1 MDAKEKNSINPKSN
15 QYADAMQKSLETVT
29 DPGLKQTLTRVMERL
44 KEAPVEKDVEEF
56 KKEALKA
63 PVKEEQKIF
72 AFLPHQMAKT
82 SIFFP
87 MSDREL
93 KEERRKIA
101 RLEQETPWGKVVIE
115 GIKLAIFEEDIFLAL
130 IKIAK
135 DKIVETGGRYIL
147 QINMKDIVN
156 LLYGSSGYTQKSFE
170 RIENTLQHFQLV
182 RFELTTYDWKKK
194 GKERL
199 KTRVARSIGNI
210 VESYKYDEQTKELEI
225 YFNPQFFAYFLESM
239 LTNINFSLRRR
250 LKKDGSKALL
260 RFLSTHRN
268 PGHMHMLTVLTALNY
283 NINQPMY
290 LLRRRFKQF
299 VAELRKNGVL
309 SGKTRIGKDD
319 TVSFDILPQRKEL
332 PISGHGKPD

>member
-1 MDAKEKNSINPKSN
+1 MKEKKPIKAEAG
-15 QYADAMQKSLETVT
+15 QHIAEMQKSIETVT
-29 DPGLKQTLTRVMERL
+29 DPGLKKTLTLVMERL
-44 KEAPVEKDVEEF
+44 EEAPVKKDIEEF
-56 KKEALKA
+56 KKDILKA
-63 PVKEEQKIF
+63 PLKEDQKIF

-135 DKIVETGGRYIL
+135 DKIVESGGRYIL

-156 LLYGSSGYTQKSFE
+156 MLYGASGYTRKSFE

-199 KTRVARSIGNI
+199 KTRVTRSIGNI
-210 VESYKYDEQTKELEI
+210 VESYKYDEKTKGLEI

-250 LKKDGSKALL
+250 LKKDGSKALF
-260 RFLSTHRN
+260 RFLSTHRD
-268 PGHMHMLTVLTALNY
+268 PGHMHILTVLNAINY
-283 NINQPMY
+283 NTSQPMY
-290 LLRRRFKQF
+290 ELRRKFKQF
-299 VAELRKNGVL
+299 VAELKKNGVL
-309 SGKTRIGKDD
+309 GDKTRLSKND
-319 TVSFDILPQRKEL
+319 TVNFDILPHRKGL
-332 PISGHGKPD
+332 PISDHGKPD

>member
-1 MDAKEKNSINPKSN
+1 MEENKQKETETK
-15 QYADAMQKSLETVT
+15 QYVEDMQKSLETVT

-44 KEAPVEKDVEEF
+44 KEAPVERDVEEF
-56 KKEALKA
+56 KKEVLKA
-63 PVKEEQKIF
+63 PLKEEQKIF

-93 KEERRKIA
+93 GEERRKIA
-101 RLEQETPWGKVVIE
+101 RLEHETPWGKVVIE

-135 DKIVETGGRYIL
+135 DKIIESGGRYLL
-147 QINMKDIVN
+147 QINMKDVVN

-170 RIENTLQHFQLV
+170 RVENALQHFQLV

-199 KTRVARSIGNI
+199 KTRVTRSIGNI
-210 VESYKYDEQTKELEI
+210 VESYKYDEKTKELEI

-250 LKKDGSKALL
+250 LKKDGSKALF

-268 PGHMHMLTVLTALNY
+268 PGHMHILTVLNAINY
-283 NINQPMY
+283 NTSQPMY
-290 LLRRRFKQF
+290 ELRRKFKQF
-299 VAELRKNGVL
+299 VAELKKNGVL
-309 SGKTRIGKDD
+309 GGKTRLSKND
-319 TVSFDILPQRKEL
+319 TVSFDILAHRKEL
-332 PISGHGKPD
+332 SISDHGKPD

>member
-1 MDAKEKNSINPKSN
+1 MTEDKKPVEAEAGQHMDE
-15 QYADAMQKSLETVT
+15 MQKSIEMVT
-29 DPGLKQTLTRVMERL
+29 DPGLKKTLTRVMERL

-56 KKEALKA
+56 KKEVLKA
-63 PVKEEQKIF
+63 PLKEEQKIF

-93 KEERRKIA
+93 KEENRKIA

-147 QINMKDIVN
+147 QINMKEIVN
-156 LLYGSSGYTQKSFE
+156 MLYGSSGYTRKSFE

-199 KTRVARSIGNI
+199 KTRVTRSIGNI
-210 VESYKYDEQTKELEI
+210 VESYKYDEKTKELEI

-239 LTNINFSLRRR
+239 LTNINFSLRRM

-268 PGHMHMLTVLTALNY
+268 PGHMHILTVLTAINY
-283 NINQPMY
+283 NINQPTY
-290 LLRRRFKQF
+290 ELRRKFKQF
-299 VAELRKNGVL
+299 VAELKKNGIL
-309 SGKTRIGKDD
+309 GDKTRLSKDD
-319 TVSFDILPQRKEL
+319 VVNFDILPHRKEL
-332 PISGHGKPD
+332 PISDHGKPD